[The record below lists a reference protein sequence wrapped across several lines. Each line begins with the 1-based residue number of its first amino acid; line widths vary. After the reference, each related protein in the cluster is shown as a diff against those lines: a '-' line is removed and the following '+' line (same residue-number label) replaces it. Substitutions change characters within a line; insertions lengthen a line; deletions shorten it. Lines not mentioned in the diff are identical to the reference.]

1 MEQTLTD
8 KPPRAVPEAGG
19 KAPQDPEIESTKR
32 LLTHLEKSFK
42 TSRTYGPTSETSQKF
57 IKQLYDHLTAHLAQY
72 QTVILIV
79 RRFQLQARGE
89 VVYQN
94 PEARENLAFK
104 LFADGI
110 RELTLRE
117 GFSQEELLFFLET
130 LGGDYD
136 SPTSDDD
143 IATRLWQKNLPS
155 ISFVTA
161 EDIIKSSEAAA
172 LMPDEDPE
180 SLDSLLAIFNELRA
194 AAAAGHGA
202 GGESAPLP
210 KYNPRQPTDLSG
222 YEVSQEEMKVL
233 EEELRAESARESFAY
248 VRDML
253 VAILASEGTGS
264 VSSMGLFQLFGKILE
279 SLLEKGNWK
288 LCHMVLEQLQEVE
301 RRPDLPEEQRTKLAS
316 VSQGLGKPEHM
327 KAIQKAL
334 TSPQGRTE
342 GLLPFLLKFTPAATP
357 PLITLLGDLQNPKHC
372 AAISEAL
379 VTLAKD
385 FTELLFKKIH
395 DPRVVFVRNLLSV
408 IAKIGNAHGAE
419 ALGHLARHHDT
430 TVRMEAIRVYGTL
443 CPSGNGS
450 PLAGFVNDTEP
461 SVRLAALKSLAR
473 GTYQV
478 PYRVWEPMVQNPEFL
493 NRPLSEMQTTFQ
505 AMSQA
510 TGNECV
516 PFWEELITQ
525 RFWFNRKK
533 QEAGTLAAEM
543 LGRVGTPEALA
554 ALEAGKKR
562 GSRAVR
568 KACAAALARRRANQ
582 GP

>member
-1 MEQTLTD
+1 MEQTLTA
-8 KPPRAVPEAGG
+8 KPPRASPETGG
-19 KAPQDPEIESTKR
+19 KAPLDPEVESTKR

-72 QTVILIV
+72 QTLILIV
-79 RRFQLQARGE
+79 RRFQLQLRGE

-117 GFSQEELLFFLET
+117 GLSQEELLFFLET

-136 SPTSDDD
+136 SPASDDD

-172 LMPDEDPE
+172 LTPDEDPE

-194 AAAAGHGA
+194 AAGHGA
-202 GGESAPLP
+202 GGEATPLP
-210 KYNPRQPTDLSG
+210 KYKPSLPTDLSG

-233 EEELRAESARESFAY
+233 EEEWHTESTRDSFSY

-288 LCHMVLEQLQEVE
+288 LCHMVLEQLQELE

-316 VSQGLGKPEHM
+316 VYQGLGKPEHI
-327 KAIQKAL
+327 KAIQKVL

-342 GLLPFLLKFTPAATP
+342 GLLPFLLKFTPAAVP
-357 PLITLLGDLQNPKHC
+357 PLITLLGELQNPKHC
-372 AAISEAL
+372 AAICEAL

-385 FTELLFKKIH
+385 SLELLFKKIH
-395 DPRVVFVRNLLSV
+395 DPRVVLVRNLLSV
-408 IAKIGNAHGAE
+408 IAKIGNARGAE
-419 ALGHLARHHDT
+419 SLGHLARHHDT
-430 TVRMEAIRVYGTL
+430 TVRMEAVRVYGTL

-461 SVRLAALKSLAR
+461 SVRLAALKPLAR
-473 GTYQV
+473 GSYQV
-478 PYRVWEPMVQNPEFL
+478 PYRVWEPIVQNPEFL
-493 NRPLSEMQTTFQ
+493 NRPLSEIQTTFQ
-505 AMSQA
+505 IMSQA
-510 TGNECV
+510 TGNDCV
-516 PFWEELITQ
+516 PFWEELVAQ

-543 LGRVGTPEALA
+543 LGKVGTPEAIT
-554 ALEAGKKR
+554 ALEIGKKR
-562 GSRAVR
+562 ASRAVR
-568 KACAAALARRRANQ
+568 KACAEALARRRGSQ